1 MSRSSERVIPRAAT
15 PSFVRRVAVGE
26 QLIAIVSPLLL
37 IALWEALVR
46 IRILDARFFPAPS
59 SIVGTFTSLI
69 ASGELLLHVGASL
82 KRVLL
87 GLLVAGV
94 LNIQPIFLDVGR
106 NFGASRLQVFRTI
119 ALPGALPL
127 IFAGLRL
134 GLGIALILIVIAEIV
149 GARSGIGYMIWQAW
163 TIFQVERMYVG
174 LVVIAVL
181 GWLAALIIDAV
192 ERVLIPWRP
201 RR

>member
-37 IALWEALVR
+37 IALWEALVA
-46 IRILDARFFPAPS
+46 IGVFYL
-59 SIVGTFTSLI
+59 VLI
-69 ASGELLLHVGASL
+69 NTM
-82 KRVLL
+82 
-87 GLLVAGV
+87 AGV

-106 NFGASRLQVFRTI
+106 NYGASRLQVFRTI